1 MTRHQGDIQDLQRN
15 RKVETKAKIL
25 ETLSIIEGEISEH
38 GAHPHNGGKLTLV
51 EIVRRAG
58 VGESTL
64 RNRHHL
70 AIKGHVKSWLK
81 KIGSEAPITKGAAK
95 ADSAKKVAF
104 YEDALRKVNTEALLW
119 REELQALRLENQ
131 RLRDQLSA
139 MSKPS
144 SNVVPMGKIKDD

>member
-1 MTRHQGDIQDLQRN
+1 MIKHQGDIQDLQRN
-15 RKVETKAKIL
+15 RKVETEAKIL
-25 ETLSIIEGEISEH
+25 ATLRIIEDEISER
-38 GAHPHNGGKLTLV
+38 GVYPHNDGKLTLA
-51 EIVRRAG
+51 EIARRAG
-58 VGESTL
+58 VGGSTL

-70 AIKGHVKSWLK
+70 ATRIHVKSWLR
-81 KIGSEAPITKGAAK
+81 KIGSQAPVTKRAAM
-95 ADSAKKVAF
+95 AASAKKIAF

-131 RLRDQLSA
+131 KLREQLSV